1 MLLTYLS
8 TFYLTVCAVALLL
21 LVFPL
26 TLLLDFVVAAAAA
39 VVVVVVVVV
48 VSIVDVDLIV
58 FEVIGGSS
66 DRGQVCCLSA

>member
-26 TLLLDFVVAAAAA
+26 TLLLDFVVVAAAA
-39 VVVVVVVVV
+39 VVVVVVVV